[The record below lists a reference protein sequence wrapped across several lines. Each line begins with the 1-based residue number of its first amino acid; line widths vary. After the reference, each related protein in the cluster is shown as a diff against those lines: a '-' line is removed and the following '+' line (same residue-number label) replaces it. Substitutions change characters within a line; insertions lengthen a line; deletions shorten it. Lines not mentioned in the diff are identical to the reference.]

1 LEEKVTIYPFQNLET
16 QDWGRLGYQTAYE
29 RQRKLVEA
37 RIADAV
43 ADHLIFVEH
52 LPVIT
57 LGRSG
62 DMTDVRVPAVIL
74 AQKGIDLH
82 SVDRGGKATYHGP
95 GQLVAYPIIKLAE
108 KDLHRYLQQL
118 LEVIARLLRRYDLT
132 PMLRNGHPGVWV
144 RGAKVASVGI
154 AVRKWV
160 TYHGIAL
167 NVTSDAEGFRWI
179 VPCGDRD
186 ENVTSMQA
194 LLGGPLDMAEVKAAF
209 LGEFRRSFGYVDVR
223 PSSASRPRHPPWL
236 VRSAP
241 GTAAIDEMEELL
253 HEMRL
258 ATVCQSARC
267 PNLGECFTRGTATFM
282 ILGDRCTRA
291 CRFCAVAT
299 DRPAPADP
307 EEPRRIAQTA
317 QRLNLK
323 YVVVTSVTRDDL
335 ADGGADQFF
344 RTIAEVRSL
353 CPKARVE
360 VLIPDLNGSMRAL
373 QKICDGGPDMLS
385 HNVETV
391 PRLYAR
397 VRPGADYRRS
407 LAVLEFAF
415 RRGLPAKSGLMLGVG
430 ETSEEITAVL
440 LDLKRCGCRYLTL
453 GQYLSPSEEHLPVVR
468 FVSPQEFA
476 DWADAA
482 RRMGFAGV
490 AAGPLVRSSY
500 RAEEMLETHH

>member
-1 LEEKVTIYPFQNLET
+1 
-16 QDWGRLGYQTAYE
+16 
-29 RQRKLVEA
+29 
-37 RIADAV
+37 
-43 ADHLIFVEH
+43 
-52 LPVIT
+52 
-57 LGRSG
+57 
-62 DMTDVRVPAVIL
+62 
-74 AQKGIDLH
+74 
-82 SVDRGGKATYHGP
+82 VDRGGKATYHGP

-118 LEVIARLLRRYDLT
+118 LEVMAGLLRRYDLT
-132 PMLRNGHPGVWV
+132 PRFKNGHPGVWV

-167 NVTSDAEGFRWI
+167 NVTTAGDGFRWI
-179 VPCGDRD
+179 VPCGNR
-186 ENVTSMQA
+186 EETVTSMQA
-194 LLGGPLDMAEVKAAF
+194 LLGIPVDMAEVKAAF
-209 LGEFRRSFGYVDVR
+209 LEEFRRSFGYFDGR
-223 PSSASRPRHPPWL
+223 SSIASRRRHPPRL
-236 VRSAP
+236 VRGAP
-241 GTAAIDEMEELL
+241 RMAAIDEMEGLL

-267 PNLGECFTRGTATFM
+267 PNLGECFNRGTATFM
-282 ILGDRCTRA
+282 ILGERCTRA

-299 DRPAPADP
+299 GRPAPPDP

-317 QRLNLK
+317 QRLNLS
-323 YVVVTSVTRDDL
+323 YVVITSVTRDDL
-335 ADGGADQFF
+335 ADGGADQFC
-344 RTIAEVRSL
+344 RTIAAVRRL

-373 QKICDGGPDMLS
+373 QKICDGGPDMLN

-415 RRGLPAKSGLMLGVG
+415 RQGLPVKSGLMLGLG
-430 ETSEEITAVL
+430 ETSEEITAAL
-440 LDLKRCGCRYLTL
+440 LDLKSCGCRYLTL

-468 FVSPQEFA
+468 FVSPLEFA
-476 DWADAA
+476 DWADTA

-500 RAEEMLETHH
+500 RAEEMLEARH